1 MEKELLTTVGDVKV
15 LIGLLNI
22 AWRDPSIILE
32 KDGKEVTVTFDSG
45 EFEFDLGEFLINV
58 DRLEPQ
64 ELSML
69 NDVLEVIADSVR
81 DYDDGVWIVF
91 ELKQQYMPELENI
104 VDRHR

>member
-15 LIGLLNI
+15 LIGLLNTT
-22 AWRDPSIILE
+22 WLDPSMILE
-32 KDGKEVTVTFDSG
+32 KDGKEVTVTVDSG
-45 EFEFDLGEFLINV
+45 ELELELGEFLLNV

-81 DYDDGVWIVF
+81 DLKHDGWLKF
-91 ELKQQYMPELENI
+91 YLKQEYLTELENLADI
-104 VDRHR
+104 HR

>member
-22 AWRDPSIILE
+22 AWRDPSMILE
-32 KDGKEVTVTFDSG
+32 KDGKEVTVTVDSG
-45 EFEFDLGEFLINV
+45 ELDFGLGEFLINV

-69 NDVLEVIADSVR
+69 NDVLEVIADGVL
-81 DYDDGVWIVF
+81 DLKHDGWLKF
-91 ELKQQYMPELENI
+91 YLKQEYLTELENI
-104 VDRHR
+104 VDSL

>member
-22 AWRDPSIILE
+22 SWRDPSMILE

-69 NDVLEVIADSVR
+69 NDVLEVIADSVI
-81 DYDDGVWIVF
+81 DLKHGGWKKFY
-91 ELKQQYMPELENI
+91 LKQEYLTELEI
-104 VDRHR
+104 IYDSH